1 MDDVELP
8 SEQGGDDVGP
18 LQSAVS
24 DGQAVSAMPS
34 TNVGMPPHSTG
45 DQMQQQSVP
54 NPTTIQPPQPSL
66 EIQTSQVERV
76 ECKIPVDVEFL
87 VASGTVFTRHQTTLE
102 PFDPL
107 SLSKSPAAR
116 HELETP
122 SPPTPLTARQLKEL
136 LKLLGPKTCLA
147 LPWLRL
153 PFNPQKLIVGQAA
166 ALPSA
171 VVPSSWS
178 LQDTSTR
185 SLMNHYKETQ
195 QLLSSHTEEANP
207 TLYSN
212 NYRRAP
218 PVPIIKSHQGQLISS
233 ITVPDVNMNAYP
245 NKLTNS
251 LSTMILDVT
260 AERNDNVCVPYF
272 DPIKRV
278 RDKMI
283 AMERSLYGACLLDTQ
298 WYVKNDG
305 SIRKKNECWRSKIQ
319 TATSIKKL
327 SSLLVSLVDASC
339 LRSFVPQWYKND
351 VKDQRDERDETL
363 ITVPD
368 GWSPQRESTR
378 RKWERSNENDVLR
391 FLSHGELERI
401 GLHKNK
407 RGKLRK
413 TIQDKVNDESA
424 APVAA
429 LLEDHDNNLTVA
441 KLDQPKK
448 PRSSYNCFKSA
459 KHSEF
464 KETQPGASWGDV
476 NKLVNQAWKALSQ
489 SERAKWD
496 ELHEKDKVR
505 YEKEMLAYSGFEVSN
520 KWKWKQELPTLED
533 DEKPEDDGEANVAA
547 TPQANGGTTTTSSS
561 PVSPSKRKCGQCTA
575 CLQEDCRLCAA
586 CVDMPRYG
594 GPGNL
599 QKGCIFKDTCLMI
612 GALDSPPKAP
622 PPQTPTKPKSSKE
635 KKGKKRAKRE
645 SVSTPSSSRR
655 RSDRLN
661 VIRHQIETLLGINEE
676 TETDEI
682 EREIIRLKLNKI
694 QKLVSGDETTP
705 YWAIAGNKLFEPS
718 GSLCRQT
725 VKWLGRNSGSVR
737 APSIT
742 YDTAFE
748 VGETTVRHRWRKR
761 TLANTTYEG
770 LLYSLKVLDTHMDTS
785 VTVSA
790 NSIADRMKYNKSTSV
805 RCVHVD
811 PATGFN
817 EYFVVYSG
825 RKRGSWYSEEKID
838 LTSLVQFRF
847 EKRRPY
853 MEQRQQLERKQ
864 LETSSSGTK
873 RKIPSNGIQ
882 PTPPANKKAHHG
894 TSSAIVKFQ
903 EALNNHRDDV
913 CRLLKTSAAKGESSV
928 PPSIMQETRNKNL
941 STMRAYNLL
950 GMPESVLLTRI
961 GEAEQEAIRLY
972 IQQVQAI
979 KANRMS

>member
-1 MDDVELP
+1 
-8 SEQGGDDVGP
+8 
-18 LQSAVS
+18 
-24 DGQAVSAMPS
+24 
-34 TNVGMPPHSTG
+34 
-45 DQMQQQSVP
+45 
-54 NPTTIQPPQPSL
+54 
-66 EIQTSQVERV
+66 
-76 ECKIPVDVEFL
+76 
-87 VASGTVFTRHQTTLE
+87 
-102 PFDPL
+102 
-107 SLSKSPAAR
+107 
-116 HELETP
+116 
-122 SPPTPLTARQLKEL
+122 
-136 LKLLGPKTCLA
+136 
-147 LPWLRL
+147 
-153 PFNPQKLIVGQAA
+153 
-166 ALPSA
+166 
-171 VVPSSWS
+171 
-178 LQDTSTR
+178 
-185 SLMNHYKETQ
+185 
-195 QLLSSHTEEANP
+195 
-207 TLYSN
+207 
-212 NYRRAP
+212 
-218 PVPIIKSHQGQLISS
+218 
-233 ITVPDVNMNAYP
+233 
-245 NKLTNS
+245 
-251 LSTMILDVT
+251 
-260 AERNDNVCVPYF
+260 
-272 DPIKRV
+272 
-278 RDKMI
+278 
-283 AMERSLYGACLLDTQ
+283 
-298 WYVKNDG
+298 
-305 SIRKKNECWRSKIQ
+305 
-319 TATSIKKL
+319 
-327 SSLLVSLVDASC
+327 
-339 LRSFVPQWYKND
+339 
-351 VKDQRDERDETL
+351 
-363 ITVPD
+363 
-368 GWSPQRESTR
+368 
-378 RKWERSNENDVLR
+378 
-391 FLSHGELERI
+391 
-401 GLHKNK
+401 
-407 RGKLRK
+407 
-413 TIQDKVNDESA
+413 
-424 APVAA
+424 
-429 LLEDHDNNLTVA
+429 
-441 KLDQPKK
+441 
-448 PRSSYNCFKSA
+448 
-459 KHSEF
+459 
-464 KETQPGASWGDV
+464 
-476 NKLVNQAWKALSQ
+476 
-489 SERAKWD
+489 
-496 ELHEKDKVR
+496 
-505 YEKEMLAYSGFEVSN
+505 
-520 KWKWKQELPTLED
+520 
-533 DEKPEDDGEANVAA
+533 
-547 TPQANGGTTTTSSS
+547 
-561 PVSPSKRKCGQCTA
+561 
-575 CLQEDCRLCAA
+575 
-586 CVDMPRYG
+586 
-594 GPGNL
+594 
-599 QKGCIFKDTCLMI
+599 MI
-612 GALDSPPKAP
+612 GALDSPSKAP

-894 TSSAIVKFQ
+894 TSSTIVKFQ

-941 STMRAYNLL
+941 SAMRAYNLL
-950 GMPESVLLTRI
+950 GMPEPVLLTRI